1 MYLTD
6 KIADAI
12 LIYHGIYIYS
22 TFTVRVDL
30 AGLSWPRKSP
40 KEFAE
45 SSLPLLHNLLYFL

>member
-12 LIYHGIYIYS
+12 LIYHGIYIYIYS

-40 KEFAE
+40 KKFAE
-45 SSLPLLHNLLYFL
+45 SSLPLLHNLL